1 MFQHESNIIIMMSI
15 CLMAGAAGGH
25 SKNMSD
31 IKNVTMITSHVEL
44 KLPKNQLNAPFT
56 NND

>member
-15 CLMAGAAGGH
+15 CLMAGTAGGH

-44 KLPKNQLNAPFT
+44 KLPKNQ
-56 NND
+56 